1 MLLGGQRNSAV
12 SEKIG
17 NVVSSE
23 DPSGWNDNHL
33 PSNNGCVLLM
43 FFTVDLDFVE
53 EDGDVV
59 VTFTETTEIVCYF
72 VWNFEE

>member
-1 MLLGGQRNSAV
+1 
-12 SEKIG
+12 
-17 NVVSSE
+17 
-23 DPSGWNDNHL
+23 
-33 PSNNGCVLLM
+33 M